1 MKTKDNFVEEWS
13 KEFDKCQREQ
23 LTKEDAKILITIIFK
38 EKELNKDKELLDML
52 EGKTNNT
59 FCTVIWR
66 RFKKYP
72 MLNVSPSVALF
83 LGGVAKN
90 FGICT
95 MMVARVIAK
104 AAQYRTKNI
113 DIHFICNRI
122 IPMGFPT
129 ERGFEK
135 LWKLQKIDPEER
147 QAQEFH
153 SFVSDNLLDYNS
165 SYKSVIDVLN
175 SIGKKQK

>member
-1 MKTKDNFVEEWS
+1 MKSKDNFVEEWS
-13 KEFDKCQREQ
+13 KEFDKIQKEQ
-23 LTKEDAKILITIIFK
+23 LPKEDAKILITILFK

-59 FCTVIWR
+59 LSTVIWR
-66 RFKKYP
+66 RFKNYP
-72 MLNVSPSVALF
+72 MLSVSPSVALF
-83 LGGVAKN
+83 LGEIAKD

-104 AAQYRTKNI
+104 AAQYGTRVI
-113 DIHFICNRI
+113 DMHFLCNKI

-135 LWKLQKIDPEER
+135 LWELQKIDYEER

-153 SFVSDNLLDYNS
+153 SFISDNLLDYNS

-175 SIGKKQK
+175 NI

>member
-1 MKTKDNFVEEWS
+1 MKVKDNFVEEWS
-13 KEFDKCQREQ
+13 KEFDKSQKEQ
-23 LTKEDAKILITIIFK
+23 LPIEDAKLLLNIIFK
-38 EKELNKDKELLDML
+38 EEELNKDKELLDML

-59 FCTVIWR
+59 LCTVIWH
-66 RFKKYP
+66 RFKNYP

-95 MMVARVIAK
+95 MMVAIVIAK

-113 DIHFICNRI
+113 NMNFLCEKV

-129 ERGFEK
+129 EGEFKK
-135 LWKLQKIDPEER
+135 LWELQKIDSEER

-153 SFVSDNLLDYNS
+153 GFMSDNFLDYKY

-175 SIGKKQK
+175 SI

>member
-1 MKTKDNFVEEWS
+1 MKSKDNFVEEWS
-13 KEFDKCQREQ
+13 KEFDKCEKEQ
-23 LTKEDAKILITIIFK
+23 LTKEDAMLLMNIIFK

-52 EGKTNNT
+52 EVKTNDT

-66 RFKKYP
+66 RFKNFP
-72 MLNVSPSVALF
+72 MLRVSPSVALF
-83 LGGVAKN
+83 LGEVAKN

-95 MMVARVIAK
+95 IMVAIVIAK

-129 ERGFEK
+129 EREFKK
-135 LWKLQKIDPEER
+135 LWELQKIDLEER
-147 QAQEFH
+147 QAQEFN
-153 SFVSDNLLDYNS
+153 SFMSDNLLDYNS

>member
-1 MKTKDNFVEEWS
+1 MKAKDNFVEEWS
-13 KEFDKCQREQ
+13 KEFDKSQKEQ
-23 LTKEDAKILITIIFK
+23 LPVKDANLLINILFK

-52 EGKTNNT
+52 EVKTNDT

-66 RFKKYP
+66 RFKNYP
-72 MLNVSPSVALF
+72 MLRVSPSVALF
-83 LGGVAKN
+83 LGEVAKN

-95 MMVARVIAK
+95 MMVAIVIAK

-113 DIHFICNRI
+113 DMNFLCNRI

-129 ERGFEK
+129 EREFEK
-135 LWKLQKIDPEER
+135 LWELQKINPEER
-147 QAQEFH
+147 QSQEFH
-153 SFVSDNLLDYNS
+153 SFMPDNLLDYNS

-175 SIGKKQK
+175 SI

>member
-1 MKTKDNFVEEWS
+1 MKAKDNFVEEWS
-13 KEFDKCQREQ
+13 KEFDKSQKEQ
-23 LTKEDAKILITIIFK
+23 LPKEDARLLINLIFK

-52 EGKTNNT
+52 EGKTKNT
-59 FCTVIWR
+59 PCTVIWH
-66 RFKKYP
+66 RFKNYP
-72 MLNVSPSVALF
+72 MINVSPSVALF

-113 DIHFICNRI
+113 DMHFLCNKI

-129 ERGFEK
+129 EREFEK
-135 LWKLQKIDPEER
+135 LWELQKIKPEER

-153 SFVSDNLLDYNS
+153 SFIPDNLLDYNS

-175 SIGKKQK
+175 SI